1 MMDKSGW
8 NEVTISE
15 NQQMQLTQMKI
26 LEIEEEVQE
35 IKP

>member
-1 MMDKSGW
+1 MIEKSEW
-8 NEVTISE
+8 NDVTISE
-15 NQQMQLTQMKI
+15 NQHMQLTQMKI